1 MKVNIYG
8 AAKDLLIDE
17 YEKLHQE
24 ERPSLSV
31 FTQEILIRYLQGLLA
46 YEQTTKS
53 NIIKSK

>member
-17 YEKLHQE
+17 YNKLHQE
-24 ERPSLSV
+24 ERPSLSA
-31 FTQEILIRYLQGLLA
+31 FTQEILIRHLKGLLA
-46 YEQTTKS
+46 NEQKP